1 MGNRIVFTLLFFA
14 VLIGHSQVRAHDA
27 FKEPFEQRYD
37 LKSIACTAC
46 HPNAKDRSIH
56 NKFGKYYEEA
66 LKGKDISAKF
76 KEAEAKGEAAVAEY
90 EKEMVVHFVEAMKA
104 VEKKSISFEELIQA
118 GMLNGTRLN
127 KTKE

>member
-1 MGNRIVFTLLFFA
+1 MGNWNIFILLFVA
-14 VLIGHSQVRAHDA
+14 GLIGPNSLWAHDA
-27 FKEPFEQRYD
+27 FKEPFEERYG

-56 NKFGKYYEEA
+56 NQFGKYYEEA

-76 KEAEAKGEAAVAEY
+76 KEAEAKGEEAVAEY

-104 VEKKSISFEELIQA
+104 VEKKSISFEDLIRA
-118 GMLNGTRLN
+118 GMLNGTRMN
-127 KTKE
+127 KVKE